1 MFNHN
6 IYVGCE
12 NGLFKGVN
20 TLKGEFQN
28 LNLSKDLKD
37 KNKEIVSMCW
47 LNEETQDEVKII
59 RLSKE
64 KNLNLIPLF
73 RSITPRKI
81 ILFIPINVH
90 QMTYQLKI

>member
-6 IYVGCE
+6 IYLGSE

-28 LNLSKDLKD
+28 LNLSKDLN

-47 LNEETQDEVKII
+47 INEETQDEVK
-59 RLSKE
+59 K
-64 KNLNLIPLF
+64 
-73 RSITPRKI
+73 
-81 ILFIPINVH
+81 
-90 QMTYQLKI
+90 